1 LGIGIKPS
9 RWASFLS
16 ALRARRMASAFS
28 RVLRSDGFSYALRR
42 FISRKTPSR
51 WDPESLIYIVVAN
64 EYLQN
69 VSNLLLGAVNAF

>member
-1 LGIGIKPS
+1 MSPS
-9 RWASFLS
+9 RCAYLRA

-51 WDPESLIYIVVAN
+51 CIFFLRILRA
-64 EYLQN
+64 
-69 VSNLLLGAVNAF
+69 